1 MRGIGRVIGKLVLAA
16 LLAVAMT
23 GRTASANELTISHYG
38 TLLQGAPYAI
48 AMEKG
53 FFKEAGLEVTKIVAG
68 EGGGTTVR
76 NILASPFPYGEAAV
90 AAVMAAKSRGQDI
103 VVVNA
108 AASGPIDM
116 FWIVKPESPIK
127 SIADIK
133 GKKIGYT
140 NPKSGSDMLMRMV
153 FQRAKID
160 VKDVELVATGGMRE
174 GLAMLAAGQ
183 IDVMPVV
190 EPVLTN
196 LGAKFRAVFKVAD
209 YVPTMTQTV
218 GFTTSAFL
226 KSRGEDLKKLLAA
239 RRKAVDFIY
248 ADPKAAAEIIA
259 KTHNLK
265 PEIAAAITDRFAKDK
280 YWSRGD
286 FDKDGLDVNI
296 EGLKLVGI
304 DEGVSVAWPQLI
316 TETLLPA
323 DLKRL
328 F

>member
-1 MRGIGRVIGKLVLAA
+1 MIRPIIYVLRAALAA
-16 LLAVAMT
+16 LLAIAVAPRGT
-23 GRTASANELTISHYG
+23 LANEITISHYG

-53 FFKEAGLEVTKIVAG
+53 FFKEAGIDVTKIITG

-76 NILASPFPYGEAAV
+76 NILASPFPYGEAAI
-90 AAVMAAKSRGQDI
+90 AAVMAAKARGQDI
-103 VVVNA
+103 VVINA

-116 FWIVKPESPIK
+116 YWIVKPDSPIK
-127 SIADIK
+127 TIADIK
-133 GKKIGYT
+133 GRKIGFT

-153 FQRAKID
+153 FQRAKVD
-160 VKDVELVATGGMRE
+160 AKDLDLVATGGMRE

-196 LGAKFRAVFKVAD
+196 LGDKFRPVFKVQD

-218 GFTTSAFL
+218 GFTTGAFL

-248 ADPKAAAEIIA
+248 AEPKAAAEIIA
-259 KTHNLK
+259 RTHNLK
-265 PEIAAAITDRFAKDK
+265 PEAAVAITERFAKDK
-280 YWSRGD
+280 YWSRGE
-286 FDKDGLDVNI
+286 FDRDGLDMNV

-304 DEGVSVAWPQLI
+304 EEGVGVAWQQLI